1 MSENGR
7 GTTLA
12 GKTHFFPI
20 ENRNWKWA
28 PKCVCVFVCAI
39 EMPIETRLKT
49 PHAHGLLLLLL
60 CWLILISVVIW
71 FFFLRSV
78 LSFGCFLI
86 CLYTPW
92 VRMISSFYSAFAE
105 RQNKSTISIN
115 LFSGCF
121 VCRLLF
127 CFILFRHIC
136 VVVSVFIYVR
146 VNWFFIRFSIDAIG
160 KRWHKHKQ
168 SCVLLR

>member
-1 MSENGR
+1 MSTKMR
-7 GTTLA
+7 VC
-12 GKTHFFPI
+12 F
-20 ENRNWKWA
+20 
-28 PKCVCVFVCAI
+28 CVCHWNADWNASQNATCTWFTITVIV
-39 EMPIETRLKT
+39 
-49 PHAHGLLLLLL
+49 
-60 CWLILISVVIW
+60 LINSYFGCNMV
-71 FFFLRSV
+71 FFLRSV